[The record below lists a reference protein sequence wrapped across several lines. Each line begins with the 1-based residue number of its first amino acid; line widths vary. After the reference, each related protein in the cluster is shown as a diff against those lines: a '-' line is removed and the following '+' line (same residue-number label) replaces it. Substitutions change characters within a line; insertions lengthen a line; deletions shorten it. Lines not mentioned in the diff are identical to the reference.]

1 MTGIIVLCRFN
12 SSRLPGKILKK
23 INGKP
28 LLLYIIER
36 LKSVSEQY
44 SIVVCTS
51 EEVTDNPIVEFCA
64 ENDINIYRGSLDN
77 VALRFMNCAF
87 ENDFENAVR
96 INGDN
101 LFLDDD
107 LVLKLIHTHEKEGYL
122 FSSNVKERTF
132 PKGMS
137 VEIVNV
143 KYYQEEFV
151 NFEKNDLEHVMTYFY
166 RQESDKHK
174 YHYNEKQVPSG
185 LNFAIDTQEDFLKAS
200 KIINK
205 MTRPHIEYGIDQIIQ
220 LNKSL
225 DEKK

>member
-23 INGKP
+23 VNGKP
-28 LLLYIIER
+28 LLLYIVER
-36 LKSVSEQY
+36 LNSVSKQY
-44 SIVVCTS
+44 PIVVCTS
-51 EEVTDNPIVEFCA
+51 KEVTDNPIAEICA
-64 ENDINIYRGSLDN
+64 ENDINIYRGHLDN
-77 VALRFMNCAF
+77 VALRFMNCALQ
-87 ENDFENAVR
+87 NSFENAVR

-107 LVLKLIHTHEKEGYL
+107 LIKKLIHTHEEQGYL
-122 FSSNVKERTF
+122 FSSNVKGRTF

-143 KYYQEEFV
+143 KYYQEKFL
-151 NFEKNDLEHVMTYFY
+151 NFEENDLEHVMTYFY

-174 YHYNEKQVPSG
+174 YHYNEKHVRLG
-185 LNFAIDTQEDFLKAS
+185 LNFAIDTQEDFSKAS
-200 KIINK
+200 EIINK
-205 MTRPHIEYGIDQIIQ
+205 MTRPHTEYGIDQIIQ
-220 LNKSL
+220 LNKSI